1 MALKCVIFSNYIVTK
16 LYNSV
21 NKSFQDAKLNAA
33 TNSTGGKKGIK
44 KKKFLILCSA
54 FKKERKKNFNF

>member
-44 KKKFLILCSA
+44 KKKKF
-54 FKKERKKNFNF
+54 

>member
-44 KKKFLILCSA
+44 KK
-54 FKKERKKNFNF
+54 NFF